1 MDTQNVQQEEAESD
15 TVTYLR
21 RGTLD
26 ILDAVAV
33 QLPDVFYGE
42 ILPKLDVLDTL
53 NLAQVNKA
61 YNAAV
66 WSADGVR
73 SMQANIEAHLV
84 ECGED
89 WTPLPIFWAT
99 EHGNVHAVRALLESG
114 MDVNKVLTS
123 DKMTALHVAS
133 FNGHAA
139 LVKTLIEAGAEVNK
153 PASPHT
159 VDASGEVTGVLHN
172 VTPVHF
178 AAEKGHTHVVM
189 ELIKAGADVNQASSL
204 GTTPLYIAA
213 QKGHDGCVAVLI
225 QAGADVRKADKY
237 GNTPMQV
244 ATRYKREKVMTL
256 LRDYERP
263 RSSKWARMLAKLTRT
278 VARLCKSPQL

>member
-89 WTPLPIFWAT
+89 
-99 EHGNVHAVRALLESG
+99 
-114 MDVNKVLTS
+114 
-123 DKMTALHVAS
+123 
-133 FNGHAA
+133 
-139 LVKTLIEAGAEVNK
+139 
-153 PASPHT
+153 
-159 VDASGEVTGVLHN
+159 
-172 VTPVHF
+172 
-178 AAEKGHTHVVM
+178 
-189 ELIKAGADVNQASSL
+189 
-204 GTTPLYIAA
+204 
-213 QKGHDGCVAVLI
+213 
-225 QAGADVRKADKY
+225 
-237 GNTPMQV
+237 
-244 ATRYKREKVMTL
+244 
-256 LRDYERP
+256 
-263 RSSKWARMLAKLTRT
+263 
-278 VARLCKSPQL
+278 